1 VTQTYWVA
9 ALRGGCTG
17 SIGRGPSQYTAISRT
32 RRGAEQGRP
41 THMLVTCQGALPKVL
56 PWGGGAGS
64 RPNSCTLRD
73 VLRMHATRGR

>member
-1 VTQTYWVA
+1 
-9 ALRGGCTG
+9 
-17 SIGRGPSQYTAISRT
+17 
-32 RRGAEQGRP
+32 
-41 THMLVTCQGALPKVL
+41 MLVTCQGALPKVL